1 MHKQYVFCLHVLCVN
16 CTVCSK
22 AKARATLTGNI
33 VLQYSKER
41 AEWLENWPGQNFALH
56 GHATA
61 EWKSCG
67 GGECSA
73 MINCSDCPMYSRSCH
88 LQYIYVYSWRLNT
101 WYVNSNV
108 SRLKGLD
115 HQINIFFLT
124 DYKIKLILYVHAQMI
139 FKTLACLVQEENK
152 YKFFACFLSILKI
165 VPKYAVSGFFRFHW
179 LIFFIVKFRLHQFSS
194 LSISLWSPPAPPSI
208 RQILYAQKC
217 GKQYQLLLQLI
228 TSLVFLYHRG
238 RKRPMRWL

>member
-16 CTVCSK
+16 CTVCAISQSLSYTVTWRTK
-22 AKARATLTGNI
+22 EILFF
-33 VLQYSKER
+33 SKER
-41 AEWLENWPGQNFALH
+41 AERLENWPGQNFVCAWPK
-56 GHATA
+56 AV
-61 EWKSCG
+61 WKLCW
-67 GGECSA
+67 GGECCA
-73 MINCSDCPMYSRSCH
+73 MINCSK
-88 LQYIYVYSWRLNT
+88 N
-101 WYVNSNV
+101 
-108 SRLKGLD
+108 
-115 HQINIFFLT
+115 
-124 DYKIKLILYVHAQMI
+124 KLVLYAHAQMV
-139 FKTLACLVQEENK
+139 FKTLACLVQEKNK

-194 LSISLWSPPAPPSI
+194 LSISLWSPPPPPSI

-238 RKRPMRWL
+238 RKRPMQWF